1 MPIAGPQVEQEIL
14 CARAGAGEALGSRVV
29 MSGCAFP
36 ALRVPEA
43 AASPPWVLAAAP

>member
-29 MSGCAFP
+29 SGCAFP
-36 ALRVPEA
+36 ALCVPEA